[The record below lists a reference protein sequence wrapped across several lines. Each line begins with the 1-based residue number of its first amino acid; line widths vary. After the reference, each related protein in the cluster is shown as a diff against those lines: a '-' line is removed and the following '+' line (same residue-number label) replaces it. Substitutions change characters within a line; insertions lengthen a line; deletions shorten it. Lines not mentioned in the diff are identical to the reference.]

1 MYTWRNPPFHLLEKE
16 IAPLADFAIFN
27 SLISPK
33 LEIHSLTAESRGN
46 NLYYIRL
53 VLHNTGWLPTQVSE
67 QALKM
72 KVVRELEVD
81 ITLPDGAELVTGQ
94 LKTKC
99 GQLKGRDEEYALS
112 YWVSNPTKERAK
124 VEWVIH
130 APNGGEVSITAV
142 HQRAGTVRTTVN
154 LDDLN

>member
-1 MYTWRNPPFHLLEKE
+1 LEKE

-27 SLISPK
+27 CLISPK
-33 LEIHSLTAESRGN
+33 LERYSLTAEPRGESH
-46 NLYYIRL
+46 YYIRL

-81 ITLPDGAELVTGQ
+81 ITLPSGAELVMGKP
-94 LKTKC
+94 KTMC

-112 YWVSNPTKERAK
+112 YWVSDPTKERAK
-124 VEWVIH
+124 VEWVVH
-130 APNGGEVSITAV
+130 APNGGEVAITAV
-142 HQRAGTVRTTVN
+142 HQRAGTVRAAIN
-154 LDDLN
+154 LDPT